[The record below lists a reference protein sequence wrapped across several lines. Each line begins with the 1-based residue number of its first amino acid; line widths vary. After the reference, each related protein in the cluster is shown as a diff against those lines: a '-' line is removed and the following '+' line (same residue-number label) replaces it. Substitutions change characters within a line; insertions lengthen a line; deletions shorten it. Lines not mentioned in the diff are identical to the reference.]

1 MDQRRGSIFPNL
13 KSISFRYKTLLK
25 SLYWN
30 TPNLEYFV
38 TIQGSTKVVFV
49 SRYKFW
55 KKKTLCST
63 IAKVLNHQ
71 IQVKY
76 YRF

>member
-49 SRYKFW
+49 SRYKF
-55 KKKTLCST
+55 KKKKNALQYNCEGFESPNSSK
-63 IAKVLNHQ
+63 IL
-71 IQVKY
+71 
-76 YRF
+76 

>member
-55 KKKTLCST
+55 KKKNALQYNCEGFESPNSSK
-63 IAKVLNHQ
+63 IL
-71 IQVKY
+71 
-76 YRF
+76 

>member
-30 TPNLEYFV
+30 APNLEYFV

-49 SRYKFW
+49 WGYKFW
-55 KKKTLCST
+55 KKNALQYNCEGFESPNSSKIL
-63 IAKVLNHQ
+63 
-71 IQVKY
+71 
-76 YRF
+76 